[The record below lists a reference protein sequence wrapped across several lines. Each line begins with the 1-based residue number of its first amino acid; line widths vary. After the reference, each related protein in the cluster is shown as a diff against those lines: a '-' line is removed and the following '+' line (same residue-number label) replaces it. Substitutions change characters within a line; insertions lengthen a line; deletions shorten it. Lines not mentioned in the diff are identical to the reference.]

1 MKMDD
6 GQIKS
11 IIENEIDNSIGYIDT
26 ETTDQRA
33 KALEYYLRYPYGNEI
48 EGRSQIVTGEVAEAI
63 DGALPQL
70 IRVFTTTEDI
80 VSFEPQTPEDEQS
93 AKQATDYCNWVFYRE
108 NDGLIILHNWFKD
121 ALMMKVGVVKAYWE
135 AKEDVNKESYK
146 NLTEDELALLLS
158 DPAIEVVSQN
168 VEFIDG
174 GVDPMGFPIQ
184 IPLYSVKVKKVKKY
198 GCVKIE
204 NVPPEEFL
212 ISKSARTIEDSPFV
226 AHRRLLTRSELVAM
240 GFDKDVVEGLPSYDD
255 LQYTTERVARFSQGE
270 QPDENISLDPTMQ
283 VCEVYECYIK
293 IDVNGDGIAELR
305 KITYAGSEI
314 LDDEECDLV
323 PFHSL
328 CPIPIPHKFFGQS
341 LADRTMDIQ
350 LIKSTVTR
358 QMLDNLYLTNN
369 ARIGVV
375 DGQVNLDDAL
385 NATPGGIIRMKSA
398 GALQPI
404 EVPAV
409 TAQAFPMLE
418 YMDQVQAKRTGVS
431 DQQQGLDPDVLNN
444 VSATAIAAMMKSNS
458 GKLELIARIFAETG
472 VKSLFKGIL
481 HLLGKYQDQA
491 KIVRMRGKFVAF
503 DPRTW
508 TNQYDVAINVGLGS
522 GDREQKLAMLQMI
535 LGKQEQV
542 LTQFGAANPL
552 VSVAQYRDTLA
563 RLIESAGFK
572 DAKAFINEISP
583 EQNAQLSQPQEPKPD
598 MQAEATRL
606 IAEVEREKT
615 EAKAQI
621 EAAKLELEKQS
632 LEAEY
637 TRKGIEMA
645 MKAERDAADMRIRE
659 AELAVKQL
667 QAILA
672 MDLADEDSRNK
683 QADIVLKAIKE
694 LGNLTKGSNGQVFMG

>member
-1 MKMDD
+1 MKMDE
-6 GQIKS
+6 GTVKS
-11 IIENEIDNSIGYIDT
+11 ILQNEIDNAIGYVDT

-33 KALEYYLRYPYGNEI
+33 KALEYYLRYPYGNEV

-80 VSFEPQTPEDEQS
+80 VSFEPQTPEDEES

-108 NDGLIILHNWFKD
+108 NDGLLILHNWFKD
-121 ALMMKVGVVKAYWE
+121 ALMAKVGTVKAYWE
-135 AKEDVNKESYK
+135 AKEDVNKETYK

-158 DPAIEVVSQN
+158 DPAIEVTSQK
-168 VEFIDG
+168 VEYMDG
-174 GVDPMGFPIQ
+174 GAMGMPIQ
-184 IPLYSVKVKKVKKY
+184 VPLYTVKVKKVKKY

-226 AHRRLLTRSELVAM
+226 AHRRLMTRSELVAM
-240 GFDKDVVEGLPSYDD
+240 GFDKDIVEGLPSYDD
-255 LQYTTERVARFSQGE
+255 LQYTPERVARFSQGE
-270 QPDENISLDPTMQ
+270 QPDENISLDYTMQ
-283 VCEVYECYIK
+283 VVEVYECYIK

-305 KITYAGSEI
+305 KIVYSGNEI

-369 ARIGVV
+369 ARVAVV

-385 NATPGGIIRMKSA
+385 NATPGGIIRVKSG
-398 GALQPI
+398 GAIAPI

-418 YMDQVQAKRTGVS
+418 YMDAVQAKRTGVN

-491 KIVRMRGKFVAF
+491 KIVRMRGKFVTF

-535 LGKQEQV
+535 MSKQEQI
-542 LTQFGAANPL
+542 LTQFGTSNPL

-563 RLIESAGFK
+563 RMIEAAGFK
-572 DAKAFINEISP
+572 DATAFINEISP
-583 EQNAQLSQPQEPKPD
+583 ELNAQLSQPQPPAPD
-598 MQAEATRL
+598 AQAEVAQML
-606 IAEVEREKT
+606 AQVEREKT
-615 EAKAQI
+615 EAKTQI
-621 EAAKLELEKQS
+621 EAAKLDLERQA
-632 LEAEY
+632 LEAEF
-637 TRKGIEMA
+637 TRKGMEMS
-645 MKAERDAADMRIRE
+645 MKAQQQEADMRIRE

-672 MDLADEDSRNK
+672 MDLADEETRNK

-694 LGNLTKGSNGQVFMG
+694 LGSLTA

>member
-1 MKMDD
+1 
-6 GQIKS
+6 
-11 IIENEIDNSIGYIDT
+11 
-26 ETTDQRA
+26 
-33 KALEYYLRYPYGNEI
+33 
-48 EGRSQIVTGEVAEAI
+48 
-63 DGALPQL
+63 
-70 IRVFTTTEDI
+70 
-80 VSFEPQTPEDEQS
+80 
-93 AKQATDYCNWVFYRE
+93 
-108 NDGLIILHNWFKD
+108 
-121 ALMMKVGVVKAYWE
+121 
-135 AKEDVNKESYK
+135 
-146 NLTEDELALLLS
+146 
-158 DPAIEVVSQN
+158 
-168 VEFIDG
+168 
-174 GVDPMGFPIQ
+174 
-184 IPLYSVKVKKVKKY
+184 
-198 GCVKIE
+198 
-204 NVPPEEFL
+204 
-212 ISKSARTIEDSPFV
+212 
-226 AHRRLLTRSELVAM
+226 
-240 GFDKDVVEGLPSYDD
+240 
-255 LQYTTERVARFSQGE
+255 
-270 QPDENISLDPTMQ
+270 MQ

-293 IDVNGDGIAELR
+293 IDINGDGIAELR
-305 KITYAGSEI
+305 KIVYAGNEI

-369 ARIGVV
+369 ARLGVV

-385 NATPGGIIRMKSA
+385 NATPGGIIRMKSQ
-398 GALQPI
+398 GAIMPV

-418 YMDQVQAKRTGVS
+418 YMDAVQAKRTGVS

-535 LGKQEQV
+535 LGKQEQA
-542 LTQFGAANPL
+542 LMQFGPSNPL

-572 DAKAFINEISP
+572 DANAFLNEITP
-583 EQNAQLSQPQEPKPD
+583 EQSAALAQPKEPPPD

-606 IAEVEREKT
+606 LAQVEREKT

-621 EAAKLELEKQS
+621 EAAKLQLEKQS
-632 LEAEY
+632 MEAEY
-637 TRKGIEMA
+637 TRKGIEIA
-645 MKAERDAADMRIRE
+645 MKAEQNAADMRIRE

-694 LGNLTKGSNGQVFMG
+694 LGNLTKGMNG

>member
-1 MKMDD
+1 MKMDS
-6 GQIKS
+6 GQIKG
-11 IIENEIDNSIGYIDT
+11 ILENEIDNAIGYIET
-26 ETTDQRA
+26 ETTELRR
-33 KALEYYLRYPYGNEI
+33 KALDYYLRNPYGNEV

-80 VSFEPQTPEDEQS
+80 VYFEPKTPEDEES

-108 NDGLIILHNWFKD
+108 NDGLLILHNWFKD
-121 ALMMKVGVVKAYWE
+121 ALMQKVGVVKAYWE
-135 AKEDVNKESYK
+135 AKEDVNKEKYK
-146 NLTEDELALLLS
+146 NLTEDELAMLLS
-158 DPAIEVVSQN
+158 DPGIEIVEQD
-168 VEFIDG
+168 VEFMDG
-174 GVDPMGFPIQ
+174 GVDAMGMPIQ
-184 IPLYSVKVKKVKKY
+184 IPLYNVKVKKSKKY

-212 ISKSARTIEDSPFV
+212 ISKSARTIQDSPFV
-226 AHRRLLTRSELVAM
+226 AHRRLMTRSELIAM
-240 GFDKDVVEGLPSYDD
+240 GFDKDTVEGLPSYDD
-255 LQYTTERVARFSQGE
+255 LQFTPERVARFSQGE
-270 QPDENISLDPTMQ
+270 QPDENISLDPAMQ
-283 VCEVYECYIK
+283 VVEVYECYIY
-293 IDVNGDGIAELR
+293 IDENDDGIAELR
-305 KITYAGSEI
+305 KILYAGSEI
-314 LDDEECDLV
+314 LDDEECDLI

-369 ARIGVV
+369 ARLGVI

-385 NATPGGIIRMKSA
+385 NATPGGLIRMKSA
-398 GALQPI
+398 GAIVPI

-444 VSATAIAAMMKSNS
+444 VSATAIAAMMKSNT

-491 KIVRMRGKFVAF
+491 KIVRMRGKFVTF

-508 TNQYDVAINVGLGS
+508 ANEYDVSINVGLGS

-535 LGKQEQV
+535 NSKQEQIIQAYG
-542 LTQFGAANPL
+542 TSNPL

-563 RLIESAGFK
+563 RLIEAAGFK
-572 DAKAFINEISP
+572 DATAFVTEISP
-583 EQNAQLSQPQEPKPD
+583 EQNAALSQPQPPAPD
-598 MQAEATRL
+598 AQAEVAKML
-606 IAEVEREKT
+606 ADVEREKT
-615 EAKAQI
+615 AAKAQI
-621 EAAKLELEKQS
+621 DAAKLDLERQT

-637 TRKGIEMA
+637 TRKGIEMQ
-645 MKAERDAADMRIRE
+645 MKNQRDAAEIRIKE

-672 MDLADEDSRNK
+672 MDIADEDSRQR
-683 QADIVLKAIKE
+683 QADIVLKAIRE
-694 LGNLTKGSNGQVFMG
+694 LGNLTKGA

>member
-1 MKMDD
+1 MKMDE
-6 GQIKS
+6 GQIKG
-11 IIENEIDNSIGYIDT
+11 ILENEIDNAIGYIET
-26 ETTDQRA
+26 ETTELRR
-33 KALEYYLRYPYGNEI
+33 KALDYYLRNPYGNEV

-80 VSFEPQTPEDEQS
+80 VYFEPTRPEDEES

-108 NDGLIILHNWFKD
+108 NDGLLILHNWFKD
-121 ALMMKVGVVKAYWE
+121 ALMQKVGVVKAYWE
-135 AKEDVNKESYK
+135 AKEDVNKEKYK
-146 NLTEDELALLLS
+146 NLTEDELAMLLS
-158 DPAIEVVSQN
+158 DPGIEVVEQE
-168 VEFIDG
+168 VEFMDG
-174 GVDPMGFPIQ
+174 GMDMIGMPIQ
-184 IPLYSVKVKKVKKY
+184 IPLYNVKVKKSKKY

-212 ISKSARTIEDSPFV
+212 ISKSARTIQDSPFV
-226 AHRRLLTRSELVAM
+226 AHRRLMTRSELIAM
-240 GFDKDVVEGLPSYDD
+240 GFKKSVVEELPSYDD
-255 LQYTTERVARFSQGE
+255 LQFTPERVARFSQGE
-270 QPDENISLDPTMQ
+270 QPDENISLDPAMQ
-283 VCEVYECYIK
+283 VIEVYECYIY

-305 KITYAGSEI
+305 KILYAGSEI
-314 LDDEECDLV
+314 LDDEECDLI

-369 ARIGVV
+369 ARVAVV

-385 NATPGGIIRMKSA
+385 NATPGGIIRVKSA
-398 GALQPI
+398 GAVQAI

-409 TAQAFPMLE
+409 TGQAFPMLE
-418 YMDQVQAKRTGVS
+418 YMDAVQAKRTGVS
-431 DQQQGLDPDVLNN
+431 DAQQGLDPDVLNN

-472 VKSLFKGIL
+472 VKSLFRGIL
-481 HLLGKYQDQA
+481 HLLGKYQDEA

-508 TNQYDVAINVGLGS
+508 ANEYDVSVNVGLGS
-522 GDREQKLAMLQMI
+522 GDREQKLAMLNMVSQ
-535 LGKQEQV
+535 KQEQII
-542 LTQFGAANPL
+542 QAYGPSNPL

-563 RLIESAGFK
+563 RMIEAAGFK
-572 DAKAFINEISP
+572 DASVFINQISP
-583 EQNAQLSQPQEPKPD
+583 EQNAALSQPQPPKPD
-598 MQAEATRL
+598 AQAEVAQML
-606 IAEVEREKT
+606 AQVEREKT
-615 EAKAQI
+615 QAKAQI
-621 EAAKLELEKQS
+621 DAAKLDLERQT
-632 LEAEY
+632 LEAEF
-637 TRKGIEMA
+637 TRKGIELQ
-645 MKAERDAADMRIRE
+645 MKQQNDAADMRLRE

-672 MDLADEDSRNK
+672 MDIADEDSRNK
-683 QADIVLKAIKE
+683 QADIVLKAIRE

>member
-1 MKMDD
+1 MDE
-6 GQIKS
+6 GQIKG
-11 IIENEIDNSIGYIDT
+11 ILENEIDNAIGYIET
-26 ETTDQRA
+26 ETTELRR
-33 KALEYYLRYPYGNEI
+33 KALDYYLRNPYGNEV

-80 VSFEPQTPEDEQS
+80 VYFEPTRPEDEES

-108 NDGLIILHNWFKD
+108 NDGLLILHNWFKD
-121 ALMMKVGVVKAYWE
+121 ALMQKVGVVKAYWE
-135 AKEDVNKESYK
+135 AKEDVNKEKYK
-146 NLTEDELALLLS
+146 NLTEDELAMLLS
-158 DPAIEVVSQN
+158 DPGIEVVEQE
-168 VEFIDG
+168 VEFMDG
-174 GVDPMGFPIQ
+174 GMDMMGMPIQ
-184 IPLYSVKVKKVKKY
+184 IPLYNVKVKKSKKY

-212 ISKSARTIEDSPFV
+212 ISKSARTIQDSPFV
-226 AHRRLLTRSELVAM
+226 AHRRLMTRSELIAM
-240 GFDKDVVEGLPSYDD
+240 GFKKSVVEELPSYDD
-255 LQYTTERVARFSQGE
+255 LQFTPERVARFSQGE
-270 QPDENISLDPTMQ
+270 QPDENISLDPAMQ
-283 VCEVYECYIK
+283 VIEVYECYIY

-305 KITYAGSEI
+305 KILYAGSEI
-314 LDDEECDLV
+314 LDDEECDLI

-369 ARIGVV
+369 ARLGVV

-385 NATPGGIIRMKSA
+385 NATPGGIIRMKSPNA
-398 GALQPI
+398 VQAI

-409 TAQAFPMLE
+409 TGQAFPMLE
-418 YMDQVQAKRTGVS
+418 YMDAVQAKRTGVS

-472 VKSLFKGIL
+472 VKSLFRGIL
-481 HLLGKYQDQA
+481 HLLGKYQDEA

-508 TNQYDVAINVGLGS
+508 ANEYDVSVNVGLGS
-522 GDREQKLAMLQMI
+522 GDREQKLAMLNMVSQ
-535 LGKQEQV
+535 KQEQII
-542 LTQFGAANPL
+542 QAYGPSNPL

-563 RLIESAGFK
+563 RMIEAAGFK
-572 DAKAFINEISP
+572 DASVFLNQISP
-583 EQNAQLSQPQEPKPD
+583 EQNAALSQPQPPTPD
-598 MQAEATRL
+598 AQAEVAQML
-606 IAEVEREKT
+606 AQVEREKT
-615 EAKAQI
+615 QAKAQI
-621 EAAKLELEKQS
+621 DAAKLDLERQT
-632 LEAEY
+632 LEAEF
-637 TRKGIEMA
+637 TRKGIELQ
-645 MKAERDAADMRIRE
+645 MKQQNDAADMRLRE

-672 MDLADEDSRNK
+672 MDIADEDSRNK
-683 QADIVLKAIKE
+683 QADIVLKAIRE

>member
-1 MKMDD
+1 MKMDE
-6 GQIKS
+6 GQIKG
-11 IIENEIDNSIGYIDT
+11 ILENEIDNAIGYIET
-26 ETTDQRA
+26 ETTELRR
-33 KALEYYLRYPYGNEI
+33 KALDYYLRNPYGNEV

-80 VSFEPQTPEDEQS
+80 VYFEPTRPEDEES

-108 NDGLIILHNWFKD
+108 NDGLLILHNWFKD
-121 ALMMKVGVVKAYWE
+121 ALMQKVGVVKAYWE
-135 AKEDVNKESYK
+135 EKEDVKTEKYE
-146 NLTEDELALLLS
+146 NLSEDELAMLLS
-158 DPAIEVVSQN
+158 DPGIEVVEQE
-168 VEFIDG
+168 VEFMDG
-174 GVDPMGFPIQ
+174 GIDMMGMPIQ
-184 IPLYSVKVKKVKKY
+184 IPKFEVKIKKSKEY

-212 ISKSARTIEDSPFV
+212 ISKSARTIQDSPFV
-226 AHRRLLTRSELVAM
+226 AHRRLMTRSELIAM
-240 GFDKDVVEGLPSYDD
+240 GFKKKVVEGLPSYDD
-255 LQYTTERVARFSQGE
+255 LQFTPERVARFSQGE
-270 QPDENISLDPTMQ
+270 QPDENISLDPAMQ
-283 VCEVYECYIK
+283 VIEVYECYIY

-305 KITYAGSEI
+305 KILYAGSEI
-314 LDDEECDLV
+314 LDDEECDV
-323 PFHSL
+323 IPFHSL

-369 ARIGVV
+369 ARLGVV

-385 NATPGGIIRMKSA
+385 NATPGGIIRMKSP
-398 GALQPI
+398 GAVMPI
-404 EVPAV
+404 EVPSV

-431 DQQQGLDPDVLNN
+431 DSQQGLDPDVLNN

-472 VKSLFKGIL
+472 VKSLFRGIL
-481 HLLGKYQDQA
+481 HLLGKYQDEA
-491 KIVRMRGKFVAF
+491 KIVRMRGKFVTF

-508 TNQYDVAINVGLGS
+508 ANEYDVSVNVGLGS
-522 GDREQKLAMLQMI
+522 GDREQKLAMLNMI
-535 LGKQEQV
+535 SQKQEQII
-542 LTQFGAANPL
+542 QAYGPSNPL

-563 RLIESAGFK
+563 RMIEAAGFK
-572 DAKAFINEISP
+572 DASVFLNEISP
-583 EQNAQLSQPQEPKPD
+583 EQNAALSQPQPPTPD
-598 MQAEATRL
+598 AQAEVAQML
-606 IAEVEREKT
+606 MQVEREKT
-615 EAKAQI
+615 QAKSQI
-621 EAAKLELEKQS
+621 DAAKLDLERQT

-637 TRKGIEMA
+637 TRKGIELQ
-645 MKAERDAADMRIRE
+645 MKQQNDAADMRLRE

-672 MDLADEDSRNK
+672 MDIADEESRNK
-683 QADIVLKAIKE
+683 QADIVLKAIRE
-694 LGNLTKGSNGQVFMG
+694 LGNLNKVM

>member
-1 MKMDD
+1 MKMDQ
-6 GQIKS
+6 GQIKG
-11 IIENEIDNSIGYIDT
+11 IIENEIDNAIGYVDT

-33 KALEYYLRYPYGNEI
+33 KALEYYLRYPYGNEV

-80 VSFEPQTPEDEQS
+80 VSFEPKTPDDEES

-135 AKEDVNKESYK
+135 AQEDVNKETYK

-158 DPAIEVVSQN
+158 DPAIEVVSQD
-168 VEFIDG
+168 VEFMGG
-174 GVDPMGFPIQ
+174 GVDPMGMPIQ
-184 IPLYSVKVKKVKKY
+184 IPLYSVKVKKSKKY

-212 ISKSARTIEDSPFV
+212 ISKSARSIEDSPFV
-226 AHRRLLTRSELVAM
+226 AHRKLMTRSELIAM
-240 GFDKDVVEGLPSYDD
+240 GFDKDVVDGLPSYDD

-270 QPDENISLDPTMQ
+270 QPDENISLDPAMQ
-283 VCEVYECYIK
+283 VVEVYEVYIY
-293 IDVNGDGIAELR
+293 IDANGDGIAELR
-305 KITYAGSEI
+305 KYIYSGNEI
-314 LDDEECDLV
+314 LDDEECDLI

-375 DGQVNLDDAL
+375 DGQVNLDDVL
-385 NATPGGIIRMKSA
+385 NATPGGVVRMKSQ
-398 GALQPI
+398 GAITPI

-409 TAQAFPMLE
+409 TAQAFPLLE
-418 YMDQVQAKRTGVS
+418 YMDGVQAKRTGVS
-431 DQQQGLDPDVLNN
+431 DSQQGLDPDVLNN

-472 VKSLFKGIL
+472 VKSLFKGIM

-491 KIVRMRGKFVAF
+491 KIIRMRGKFVTF

-508 TNQYDVAINVGLGS
+508 TNEYDVSINVGLGS

-535 LGKQEQV
+535 LAKQEQI
-542 LTQFGAANPL
+542 LTQFGPSNPL

-572 DAKAFINEISP
+572 DANAFLNEIPP
-583 EQNAQLSQPQEPKPD
+583 ELNAQLSQPQPPSPD
-598 MQAEATRL
+598 QQAEATK
-606 IAEVEREKT
+606 IFAEVEREKT
-615 EAKAQI
+615 QAKAEI
-621 EAAKLELEKQS
+621 EAAKLQLERQS
-632 LEAEY
+632 LEAEF
-637 TRKGIEMA
+637 TRKGLEMA
-645 MKAERDAADMRIRE
+645 MKTRQQEADMKIRE

-672 MDLADEDSRNK
+672 MDLADEETRQK
-683 QADIVLKAIKE
+683 QADIVLKAINS
-694 LGNLTKGSNGQVFMG
+694 LGKLTA

>member
-1 MKMDD
+1 MKMDE
-6 GQIKS
+6 GQIKG
-11 IIENEIDNSIGYIDT
+11 ILENEIDNAIGYIET
-26 ETTDQRA
+26 ETTELRR
-33 KALEYYLRYPYGNEI
+33 KALDYYLRNPYGNEV

-80 VSFEPQTPEDEQS
+80 VYFEPTRPEDEES

-108 NDGLIILHNWFKD
+108 NDGLLILHNWFKD
-121 ALMMKVGVVKAYWE
+121 ALMQKVGVVKAYWE
-135 AKEDVNKESYK
+135 EKEDVKTEKYE
-146 NLTEDELALLLS
+146 NLSEDELAMLLS
-158 DPAIEVVSQN
+158 DPGIEVVEQE
-168 VEFIDG
+168 VEFMDG
-174 GVDPMGFPIQ
+174 GMDMMGMPIQ
-184 IPLYSVKVKKVKKY
+184 IPKFEVKIKKSREY

-212 ISKSARTIEDSPFV
+212 ISKSARTIQDSPFV
-226 AHRRLLTRSELVAM
+226 AHRRLMTRSELIAM
-240 GFDKDVVEGLPSYDD
+240 GFKKKVVEGLPSYDD
-255 LQYTTERVARFSQGE
+255 LQFTPERVARFSQGE
-270 QPDENISLDPTMQ
+270 QPDENISLDPAMQ
-283 VCEVYECYIK
+283 VIEVYECYIY

-305 KITYAGSEI
+305 KILYAGSEI
-314 LDDEECDLV
+314 LDDEECDV
-323 PFHSL
+323 IPFHSL

-369 ARIGVV
+369 ARLGVV

-385 NATPGGIIRMKSA
+385 NATPGGIVRMKSP
-398 GALQPI
+398 GAVMPI
-404 EVPAV
+404 EVPSV

-431 DQQQGLDPDVLNN
+431 DSQQGLDPDVLNN

-472 VKSLFKGIL
+472 VKSLFRGIL
-481 HLLGKYQDQA
+481 HLLGKYQDEA
-491 KIVRMRGKFVAF
+491 KIVRMRGKFVTF

-508 TNQYDVAINVGLGS
+508 ANEYDVSVNVGLGS
-522 GDREQKLAMLQMI
+522 GDREQKLAMLNMI
-535 LGKQEQV
+535 SQKQEQII
-542 LTQFGAANPL
+542 QAYGPSNPL

-563 RLIESAGFK
+563 RMIEAAGFK
-572 DAKAFINEISP
+572 DASVFLNEISP
-583 EQNAQLSQPQEPKPD
+583 EQNAALSQPQPPTPD
-598 MQAEATRL
+598 AQAEVAQML
-606 IAEVEREKT
+606 MQVEREKT
-615 EAKAQI
+615 QAKSQI
-621 EAAKLELEKQS
+621 DAAKLDLERQT

-637 TRKGIEMA
+637 TRKGIELQ
-645 MKAERDAADMRIRE
+645 MKQQNDAADMRLRE

-672 MDLADEDSRNK
+672 MDIADEESRNK
-683 QADIVLKAIKE
+683 QADIVLKAIRE
-694 LGNLTKGSNGQVFMG
+694 LGNLNKVM

>member
-1 MKMDD
+1 MKMDQ
-6 GQIKS
+6 GQIKG
-11 IIENEIDNSIGYIDT
+11 IIENEIDNAIGYVDT

-33 KALEYYLRYPYGNEI
+33 KALEYYLRYPYGNEV

-80 VSFEPQTPEDEQS
+80 VSFEPKTPDDEES

-135 AKEDVNKESYK
+135 AQEDVNKETYK

-158 DPAIEVVSQN
+158 DPAIEVTSQN
-168 VEFIDG
+168 VEFMDG
-174 GVDPMGFPIQ
+174 GVDPMGMPIQ
-184 IPLYSVKVKKVKKY
+184 IPMYSVKVKKSKKY

-212 ISKSARTIEDSPFV
+212 ISKSARSIEDSPFV
-226 AHRRLLTRSELVAM
+226 AHRKLMTRSELIAM
-240 GFDKDVVEGLPSYDD
+240 GFDKDVVDGLPSYDD

-270 QPDENISLDPTMQ
+270 QPDENISLDPAMQ
-283 VCEVYECYIK
+283 VVEVYEVYIY
-293 IDVNGDGIAELR
+293 IDANGDGIAELR
-305 KITYAGSEI
+305 KYIYSGNEI
-314 LDDEECDLV
+314 LDDEECDLI

-375 DGQVNLDDAL
+375 DGQVNLDDVL
-385 NATPGGIIRMKSA
+385 NATPGGVVRMKSA
-398 GALQPI
+398 GAITPI

-409 TAQAFPMLE
+409 TAQAFPLLE
-418 YMDQVQAKRTGVS
+418 YMDGVQAKRTGVS

-481 HLLGKYQDQA
+481 HLLGKYQDTA
-491 KIVRMRGKFVAF
+491 KIIRMRGKFVTF

-508 TNQYDVAINVGLGS
+508 TNEYDVSINVGLGS

-535 LGKQEQV
+535 LAKQEQI
-542 LTQFGAANPL
+542 LTQFGPSNPL

-572 DAKAFINEISP
+572 DANAFLNEIPP
-583 EQNAQLSQPQEPKPD
+583 ELNAQLSQPQPPSPD
-598 MQAEATRL
+598 QQAEATK
-606 IAEVEREKT
+606 IFAEVEREKT
-615 EAKAQI
+615 QAKAEI
-621 EAAKLELEKQS
+621 EAAKLQLERQS
-632 LEAEY
+632 LEAEF
-637 TRKGIEMA
+637 TRKGLEMA
-645 MKAERDAADMRIRE
+645 MKTRQQEADMKIRE

-672 MDLADEDSRNK
+672 MDLADEETRQK
-683 QADIVLKAIKE
+683 QADIVLKAINS
-694 LGNLTKGSNGQVFMG
+694 LGKLTA

>member
-1 MKMDD
+1 MKMDA

-11 IIENEIDNSIGYIDT
+11 ILQNEIDNAIGYVDT

-33 KALEYYLRYPYGNEI
+33 KALEYYLRYPYGNEV

-80 VSFEPQTPEDEQS
+80 VSFEPQTPEDEES

-108 NDGLIILHNWFKD
+108 NDGLLILHNWFKD
-121 ALMMKVGVVKAYWE
+121 ALMAKVGTVKAYWE
-135 AKEDVNKESYK
+135 AKEDVNKETYK

-158 DPAIEVVSQN
+158 DPAIEVTSQK
-168 VEFIDG
+168 VEYMDG
-174 GVDPMGFPIQ
+174 GVDPMGMPIQ
-184 IPLYSVKVKKVKKY
+184 IPMYTVKVKKVKKY
-198 GCVKIE
+198 GCVKVE

-226 AHRRLLTRSELVAM
+226 AHRRLMTRSELVAM
-240 GFDKDVVEGLPSYDD
+240 GFDKDIVEGLPSYDD
-255 LQYTTERVARFSQGE
+255 LQYTPERVARFSQGE
-270 QPDENISLDPTMQ
+270 QPDENISLDYTMQ
-283 VCEVYECYIK
+283 VVEVYECYIK

-305 KITYAGSEI
+305 KIVYSGNEI

-369 ARIGVV
+369 ARVAVI

-385 NATPGGIIRMKSA
+385 NATPGGIIRVKSG
-398 GALQPI
+398 GAIAPL

-491 KIVRMRGKFVAF
+491 KIVRMRGKFVTF

-535 LGKQEQV
+535 MGKQEQI
-542 LTQFGAANPL
+542 LTQFGPSNPL

-563 RLIESAGFK
+563 RMIEAAGFK
-572 DAKAFINEISP
+572 DATAFINEIPP
-583 EQNAQLSQPQEPKPD
+583 ELNAQLSQPQPPAPD
-598 MQAEATRL
+598 QQAEVAQML
-606 IAEVEREKT
+606 AQVEREKT
-615 EAKAQI
+615 EAKSQI
-621 EAAKLELEKQS
+621 EAAKLDLERQA
-632 LEAEY
+632 LEAEF
-637 TRKGIEMA
+637 TRMS
-645 MKAERDAADMRIRE
+645 MKAQQQQADMKIRE

-672 MDLADEDSRNK
+672 MDLADEDTRAR

-694 LGNLTKGSNGQVFMG
+694 LGNLTA